1 MSGLHYDI
9 TASND
14 DLIAKLRQSREAIV
28 NGSKDAEGAGSA
40 MEGMFKKA
48 AVALGMVGTVDF
60 AKNIISQVVSITGE
74 FQQLEVAFSTMLG
87 SEEAANTLMQQ
98 LVKTAATTPFDLK
111 GVSQGAKQLIA
122 YGIEAKDV
130 NKTIVELGNIAAG
143 LSIPLNDLVY
153 LYGTTMVQGRM
164 FTMDLRQFQGRG
176 IPIADALAKQF
187 GVASDK
193 IGSLVTAGKVTS
205 KEFKA
210 AIESM
215 SADGGKFAN
224 LMDKQSQTIVGKISN
239 IGDAIDMAM
248 NKFGESNNG
257 IINGVLDGTSGI
269 VNNYQEIGTVLIELV
284 ATYGTYKAV
293 LIIATAMQ
301 KLYNL
306 VMTEA
311 AVQMQLAAASGITLS
326 EAESV
331 AAARSVLLSGAMKSV
346 TASMAVNPITAA
358 AVAISALALVIYKCA
373 TYEDEFGKA
382 NERLQDATDN
392 VSKEVEKEKFKLDA
406 LNDQLQASKK
416 GTNAWK
422 AAKDAVIKQYGQYD
436 NKLANEIN
444 RTGDLTLSY
453 DKLTI
458 AIRKSI
464 AARGLKKFYDTSSDA
479 AQGDI
484 QQQRDSIYNY
494 LIGKKGRAFANKSMN
509 VINSAMSS
517 GKGISAISD
526 SFLKSIGLSPIWNT
540 YKNKKYRTILPGKGN
555 GAGDDQEFIKSLNS
569 GALTSKAWS
578 QSLSDYSS
586 MNNLSKDDMN
596 EILYGIKPAAKAG
609 NNVNERKDKEY
620 YETLKKNLQG
630 DLDALPKIKANIG
643 KRNKLIKEINKVQAN
658 IDWYSPSKS
667 NQAAKNAKTEAAK
680 EETALEKRN
689 ESIAKQLDLSQ
700 KAKDSS
706 KKIKEDNIDST
717 FDIRQKT
724 IEAMPDSLNKQLHQI
739 QLGYDKLVEEN
750 KRRKISWIKEL
761 QDTAN
766 EEFEARNP
774 DWRKKNPHGRP
785 VVTEGNLSDE
795 QRMLLGQYDVAADV
809 YKNSE
814 TDKLYK
820 SLNDKYRN
828 FDVKRADVNK
838 QYEDDRSNLGKEYN
852 SGKSDMS
859 LDDYNS
865 RIEESKRLQAEAIKQ
880 IGDEEYNALQKD
892 GGAIAELFDDTS
904 NKSVK
909 EIQSIIDKIQVLL
922 QWIKGVKDSNGDST
936 ITHKDGSKSVVTAK
950 QLGDAGFT
958 PSQANV
964 IGQDP
969 TKLKNVSTQITKLKD
984 EVNKENPFKALS
996 SAIKDFSNNEDK
1008 AGSKGATF
1016 EGKMKKLGSAAADV
1030 ADMFSNLTGQ
1040 LSKMFSEAGNT
1051 QMADLTQG
1059 VGDVMSSVSNI
1070 GKGFA
1075 QGGLVGGIAS
1085 AAGEAISWAGK
1096 AFAAESR
1103 HKEALK
1109 KIQQDII
1116 SQQRAYNLELMKTNL
1131 EYKKGT
1137 TIFGT
1142 DNYSKAIN
1150 AVSVMKDAYSALN
1163 NELKNINDIE
1173 IITGHKK
1180 TGLFGWGQ
1188 GKDVY
1193 SDVLSVYPQLIKAN
1207 GEFDETLAKTILDTR
1222 RMSDEDKAALQTM
1235 INYAD
1240 EAEDAWSKVQDYFTD
1255 IFGELGTTLSSTLK
1269 NAFVNGQNY
1278 AYEFGDSVSD
1288 MLENLASQMVYSLYF
1303 GDIFKKANDELLKI
1317 TKDNSI
1323 GTQEQFQDYTK
1334 IMSSLMASVSA
1345 NVPAAETLMQQW
1357 KELAAKYGFDIFDNT
1372 KSSSKSS
1379 NTATAVTA
1387 TQDSVDVLNGRMSAM
1402 VLIEEQQR
1410 DYIQMVY
1417 NTLLLMNAANGN
1429 NLAKM
1434 EEIRGLVY
1442 LSTSYLEDIKKSAAY
1457 LPGISER
1464 LDQVI
1469 ENTNSLTS
1477 R

>member
-60 AKNIISQVVSITGE
+60 AKNIISQVVNITGE
-74 FQQLEVAFSTMLG
+74 FQQLEVAFTTMLG

-187 GVASDK
+187 GVAKEK
-193 IGSLVTAGKVTS
+193 IAGLVTAGKVTS

-224 LMDKQSQTIVGKISN
+224 LMDKQSQIIVGKISN

-248 NKFGESNNG
+248 NNFGESNNG
-257 IINGVLDGTSGI
+257 IINGALDGVSA
-269 VNNYQEIGTVLIELV
+269 VVSNYKEIGTVILELV

-293 LIIATAMQ
+293 LIIATALQ
-301 KLYNL
+301 KLNNL

-311 AVQMQLAAASGITLS
+311 AVQMNLAAMSGITLS

-331 AAARSVLLSGAMKSV
+331 AAARSVLLSGAMNSV
-346 TASMAVNPITAA
+346 TASMAVNPITAV
-358 AVAISALALVIYKCA
+358 AVAIAALGLVIYKCA
-373 TYEDEFGKA
+373 TYENEFDLA
-382 NERLQDATDN
+382 NKRVQEATDG
-392 VSKEVEKEKFKLDA
+392 VTKEVVKEQDKLNA
-406 LNDQLQASKK
+406 LNDQLQQNKK

-422 AAKDAVIKQYGQYD
+422 NAKDAVIKQYGQYD
-436 NKLANEIN
+436 NKLSQEIN

-453 DKLTI
+453 DKLTS

-464 AARGLKKFYDTSSDA
+464 SARRLKQFYDT
-479 AQGDI
+479 
-484 QQQRDSIYNY
+484 N
-494 LIGKKGRAFANKSMN
+494 
-509 VINSAMSS
+509 
-517 GKGISAISD
+517 SD
-526 SFLKSIGLSPIWNT
+526 STQDDIEKQQ
-540 YKNKKYRTILPGKGN
+540 KTIQK
-555 GAGDDQEFIKSLNS
+555 F
-569 GALTSKAWS
+569 LTSKFGRKYYNQHVKEINS
-578 QSLSDYSS
+578 YINGSGSLSKQLVSDIGYKDIFGSFFWRPLRNARNSKMAGDKALTDYES
-586 MNNLSKDDMN
+586 MSGISKSEAN
-596 EILYGIKPAAKAG
+596 EILYGIKPVGKNNQPAG
-609 NNVNERKDKEY
+609 NKDKEY

-630 DLDALPKIKANIG
+630 DLDSLANTKANIG
-643 KRNKLIKEINKVQAN
+643 KRNKLIKEINKAQAN

-667 NQAAKNAKTEAAK
+667 NQAAKNAKIEAAK

-700 KAKDSS
+700 KAKELSE
-706 KKIKEDNIDST
+706 KIKSENTDSR

-724 IEAMPDSLNKQLHQI
+724 IDSMPDSFNKQIHAI
-739 QLGYDKLVEEN
+739 QLGYDRLVDEN
-750 KRRKISWIKEL
+750 VKRKKSWIKEL

-785 VVTEGNLSDE
+785 VITEYNLSDE
-795 QRMLLGQYDVAADV
+795 QRMLLGQYDVAADI
-809 YKNSE
+809 YKNTE

-865 RIEESKRLQAEAIKQ
+865 RIEESKRLQSEALKQ

-892 GGAIAELFDDTS
+892 GGAIAELFEDTS

-909 EIQSIIDKIQVLL
+909 EIQSIIDKIHILL
-922 QWIKGVKDSNGDST
+922 QYIRGVKDANGDST
-936 ITHKDGSKSVVTAK
+936 ITNKNGSQTVVTAK

-958 PSQANV
+958 PSQASV

-969 TKLKNVSTQITKLKD
+969 TKLKNVSNQLTKLKSD
-984 EVNKENPFKALS
+984 VDKENPFKALS

-1008 AGSKGATF
+1008 AGTKSATF
-1016 EGKMKKLGSAAADV
+1016 EGKMKKLGSAVSDV
-1030 ADMFSNLTGQ
+1030 AEMFGTFTGE
-1040 LSKMFSEAGNT
+1040 LSKMFSEAGHT
-1051 QMADLTQG
+1051 EMADLTQG

-1109 KIQQDII
+1109 KIQQDIV

-1131 EYKKGT
+1131 EYKKAT

-1240 EAEDAWSKVQDYFTD
+1240 EAEEAWGKVQDYFTD

-1303 GDIFKKANDELLKI
+1303 GDIFKKANDELLKV

-1345 NVPAAETLMQQW
+1345 NVPMAETLMQQW
-1357 KELAAKYGFDIFDNT
+1357 KDLAAKYGFDIFDNT

-1387 TQDSVDVLNGRMSAM
+1387 SQDSVDVLNGRMSAILM
-1402 VLIEEQQR
+1402 VEEQQR

-1417 NTLLLMNAANGN
+1417 NTLLIMNVANGN

-1434 EEIRGLVY
+1434 EEIKGLVY

-1464 LDQVI
+1464 LDKVI

>member
-176 IPIADALAKQF
+176 VPIADALAKQF
-187 GVASDK
+187 GVAKEK
-193 IGSLVTAGKVTS
+193 IAGLVTAGKVTS

-248 NKFGESNNG
+248 NNFGESNSG
-257 IINGVLDGTSGI
+257 IINGALDGVSA
-269 VNNYQEIGTVLIELV
+269 VVSNYKEIGTVILELV

-293 LIIATAMQ
+293 LIIATALQ
-301 KLYNL
+301 KLNNL

-311 AVQMQLAAASGITLS
+311 AVQMNLAAMSGITLS

-331 AAARSVLLSGAMKSV
+331 AAARSVLLSGAMNSV
-346 TASMAVNPITAA
+346 TASMAVNPITAV
-358 AVAISALALVIYKCA
+358 AVAIAALGLVIYKCA
-373 TYEDEFGKA
+373 TYENEFDLA
-382 NERLQDATDN
+382 NKRVQEATDG
-392 VSKEVEKEKFKLDA
+392 VTKEVVKEQDKLNA
-406 LNDQLQASKK
+406 LNDQLQQNKK

-422 AAKDAVIKQYGQYD
+422 NAKDAVIKQYGQYD
-436 NKLANEIN
+436 NKLSQEIN

-453 DKLTI
+453 DKLTS

-464 AARGLKKFYDTSSDA
+464 SARRLKQFYD
-479 AQGDI
+479 
-484 QQQRDSIYNY
+484 N
-494 LIGKKGRAFANKSMN
+494 N
-509 VINSAMSS
+509 
-517 GKGISAISD
+517 SD
-526 SFLKSIGLSPIWNT
+526 STQDDIEKQQ
-540 YKNKKYRTILPGKGN
+540 KTIQK
-555 GAGDDQEFIKSLNS
+555 F
-569 GALTSKAWS
+569 LTSKFGRKYYNQHVKEINS
-578 QSLSDYSS
+578 YINGSGSLSKQLVSDIGYKDIFGSFFWRPLRNARNSKMAGDKALTDYES
-586 MNNLSKDDMN
+586 MSGISKSEAN
-596 EILYGIKPAAKAG
+596 EILYGIKPVGKNNQPAG
-609 NNVNERKDKEY
+609 NKDKEY

-630 DLDALPKIKANIG
+630 DLDALAKTKANIG
-643 KRNKLIKEINKVQAN
+643 KRNKLIKEINQAQAN

-667 NQAAKNAKTEAAK
+667 NQAAKNAKTEAVK

-689 ESIAKQLDLSQ
+689 EFIAKQLDLSQ
-700 KAKDSS
+700 KAKDSL
-706 KKIKEDNIDST
+706 KKINEENTDST

-724 IEAMPDSLNKQLHQI
+724 IESMPDSLNKQLHQI

-750 KRRKISWIKEL
+750 NRRKSSWIKEL

-766 EEFEARNP
+766 DEFEARNP

-785 VVTEGNLSDE
+785 VVTEDNLSDE
-795 QRMLLGQYDVAADV
+795 QRMLLGQYDVAADI
-809 YKNSE
+809 YKKSE

-865 RIEESKRLQAEAIKQ
+865 RIEESKRLQSEALKQ

-892 GGAIAELFDDTS
+892 GGAIAELFEDTS

-909 EIQSIIDKIQVLL
+909 EIQSIIDKIHILL
-922 QWIKGVKDSNGDST
+922 QYIRGVKDANGDST
-936 ITHKDGSKSVVTAK
+936 ITHKDGSKTVVTAK

-958 PSQANV
+958 PSQASV

-969 TKLKNVSTQITKLKD
+969 TKLKNVSTQLIKLKSD
-984 EVNKENPFKALS
+984 VDKENPFKALS

-1016 EGKMKKLGSAAADV
+1016 EGKMKKLGSAASDV

-1051 QMADLTQG
+1051 EMADLTQG

-1109 KIQQDII
+1109 KIQQDIV

-1131 EYKKGT
+1131 EYKKAT
-1137 TIFGT
+1137 TIFGS

-1163 NELKNINDIE
+1163 KELKHINDIE

-1180 TGLFGWGQ
+1180 TGLFGWGH

-1193 SDVLSVYPQLIKAN
+1193 SDVLSVYPQLIKSS

-1240 EAEDAWSKVQDYFTD
+1240 EAEEAWSKVQDYFTD

-1303 GDIFKKANDELLKI
+1303 GDIFKKANDDLLKV
-1317 TKDNSI
+1317 TKDNRI

-1345 NVPAAETLMQQW
+1345 NVPMAETLMQQW
-1357 KELAAKYGFDIFDNT
+1357 KELAKKYGFDIFDNT

-1387 TQDSVDVLNGRMSAM
+1387 SQDSVDVLNGRMSAILM
-1402 VLIEEQQR
+1402 VEEQQR

-1417 NTLLLMNAANGN
+1417 NTLLIMNVANGN

-1434 EEIRGLVY
+1434 EEIKGLVY

-1464 LDQVI
+1464 LDKVI
-1469 ENTNSLTS
+1469 DNTNSLTS

>member
-60 AKNIISQVVSITGE
+60 AKNIISQVVNITGE
-74 FQQLEVAFSTMLG
+74 FQQLEVAFTTMLG

-187 GVASDK
+187 GVAKEK
-193 IGSLVTAGKVTS
+193 IAGLVTAGKVTS

-248 NKFGESNNG
+248 NNFGESNSG
-257 IINGVLDGTSGI
+257 IINGALDGVSA
-269 VNNYQEIGTVLIELV
+269 VVSNYKEIGTVILELV

-293 LIIATAMQ
+293 LIIATALQ
-301 KLYNL
+301 KLNNL

-311 AVQMQLAAASGITLS
+311 AVQMNLAAMSGITLS

-331 AAARSVLLSGAMKSV
+331 AAARSVLLSGAMNSV
-346 TASMAVNPITAA
+346 TASMAVNPITAV
-358 AVAISALALVIYKCA
+358 AVAIAALGLVIYKCA
-373 TYEDEFGKA
+373 TYENEFDLA
-382 NERLQDATDN
+382 NKRVQEATDG
-392 VSKEVEKEKFKLDA
+392 VTKEVVKEQDKLNA
-406 LNDQLQASKK
+406 LNDQLQQNKK

-422 AAKDAVIKQYGQYD
+422 NAKDAVIKQYGQYD
-436 NKLANEIN
+436 NKLSQEIN

-453 DKLTI
+453 DKLTS

-464 AARGLKKFYDTSSDA
+464 SARRLKQFYDT
-479 AQGDI
+479 
-484 QQQRDSIYNY
+484 N
-494 LIGKKGRAFANKSMN
+494 
-509 VINSAMSS
+509 
-517 GKGISAISD
+517 SD
-526 SFLKSIGLSPIWNT
+526 STQDDIEKQQ
-540 YKNKKYRTILPGKGN
+540 KTIQK
-555 GAGDDQEFIKSLNS
+555 F
-569 GALTSKAWS
+569 LTSKFGRKYYNQHVKEINS
-578 QSLSDYSS
+578 YINGSGSLSKQLVSDIGYKDIFGSFFWRPLRNARNSKMAGDKALTDYES
-586 MNNLSKDDMN
+586 MSGISKSEAN
-596 EILYGIKPAAKAG
+596 EILYGIKPVGKNNQPAG
-609 NNVNERKDKEY
+609 NKDKEY

-630 DLDALPKIKANIG
+630 DLDALAKTKANIG
-643 KRNKLIKEINKVQAN
+643 KRNKLIKEINQAQAN

-667 NQAAKNAKTEAAK
+667 NQAAKNAKIEAAK

-700 KAKDSS
+700 KAKELSE
-706 KKIKEDNIDST
+706 KIKSENTDSR

-724 IEAMPDSLNKQLHQI
+724 IDSMPDSFNKQIHAI
-739 QLGYDKLVEEN
+739 QLGYDRLVDEN
-750 KRRKISWIKEL
+750 VKRKKSWIKEL

-785 VVTEGNLSDE
+785 VITEYNLSDE
-795 QRMLLGQYDVAADV
+795 QRMLLGQYDVAADI
-809 YKNSE
+809 YKNTE

-865 RIEESKRLQAEAIKQ
+865 RIEESKRLQSEALKQ

-892 GGAIAELFDDTS
+892 GGAIAELFEDTS

-909 EIQSIIDKIQVLL
+909 EIQSIIDKIHILL
-922 QWIKGVKDSNGDST
+922 QYIRGVKDANGDST
-936 ITHKDGSKSVVTAK
+936 ITNKNGSQTVVTAK

-958 PSQANV
+958 PSQASV

-969 TKLKNVSTQITKLKD
+969 TKLKNVSNQLTKLKSD
-984 EVNKENPFKALS
+984 VDKENPFKALS

-1008 AGSKGATF
+1008 AGTKSATF
-1016 EGKMKKLGSAAADV
+1016 EGKMKKLGSAVSDV
-1030 ADMFSNLTGQ
+1030 AEMFGTFTGE
-1040 LSKMFSEAGNT
+1040 LSKMFSEAGHT
-1051 QMADLTQG
+1051 EMADLTQG

-1109 KIQQDII
+1109 KIQQDIV

-1131 EYKKGT
+1131 EYKKAT

-1240 EAEDAWSKVQDYFTD
+1240 EAEEAWSKVQDYFTD

-1303 GDIFKKANDELLKI
+1303 GDIFKKANDELLKV

-1345 NVPAAETLMQQW
+1345 NVPMAETLMQQW
-1357 KELAAKYGFDIFDNT
+1357 KDLAAKYGFDIFDNT

-1387 TQDSVDVLNGRMSAM
+1387 SQDSVDVLNGRMSAILM
-1402 VLIEEQQR
+1402 VEEQQR

-1417 NTLLLMNAANGN
+1417 NTLLIMNVANGN

-1434 EEIRGLVY
+1434 EEIKGLVY

-1464 LDQVI
+1464 LDKVI

>member
-87 SEEAANTLMQQ
+87 SEQAANTLMQQ

-248 NKFGESNNG
+248 NKFGESNND

-301 KLYNL
+301 KLHNL

-311 AVQMQLAAASGITLS
+311 AVQMNLAAMSGITLS

-331 AAARSVLLSGAMKSV
+331 AAARSVLLSGAMNSV
-346 TASMAVNPITAA
+346 TASMAVNPITAV
-358 AVAISALALVIYKCA
+358 AVAIAALGLIIYKCA
-373 TYEDEFGKA
+373 TYENEFDLA
-382 NERLQDATDN
+382 NKRVQEATDG
-392 VSKEVEKEKFKLDA
+392 VTKEVVKEQDKLNA
-406 LNDQLQASKK
+406 LNDQLQQNKK

-436 NKLANEIN
+436 NKLSQEIN

-453 DKLTI
+453 DKLTS

-464 AARGLKKFYDTSSDA
+464 SARRLKQFYDTNSDST
-479 AQGDI
+479 QDDI
-484 QQQRDSIYNY
+484 EKQQKTIQNFITGKFGRKYYNQHV
-494 LIGKKGRAFANKSMN
+494 KE
-509 VINSAMSS
+509 INSYIYGSGSLSKQLVSDIGYKDIFGSFFWRPLRNARNSKMAGDKALTDYESMS
-517 GKGISAISD
+517 GIS
-526 SFLKSIGLSPIWNT
+526 KSE
-540 YKNKKYRTILPGKGN
+540 
-555 GAGDDQEFIKSLNS
+555 A
-569 GALTSKAWS
+569 
-578 QSLSDYSS
+578 
-586 MNNLSKDDMN
+586 N
-596 EILYGIKPAAKAG
+596 EILYGIKPVGKNNHPVG
-609 NNVNERKDKEY
+609 NKDKEY

-643 KRNKLIKEINKVQAN
+643 KRNKLIKEINQAQAN

-724 IEAMPDSLNKQLHQI
+724 IESMPDSLNKQLHQI

-766 EEFEARNP
+766 KEFEARNP

-785 VVTEGNLSDE
+785 VITENNLSDE

-809 YKNSE
+809 YKKSE

-909 EIQSIIDKIQVLL
+909 EIQSIIDKIHVLL
-922 QWIKGVKDSNGDST
+922 QYIKGIKDSNGDST

-1008 AGSKGATF
+1008 AGSNCATF

-1051 QMADLTQG
+1051 EMADLTQG

-1103 HKEALK
+1103 HKEAIK

-1142 DNYSKAIN
+1142 DNYYKAIN
-1150 AVSVMKDAYSALN
+1150 AVSVMKDSYSALN

-1180 TGLFGWGQ
+1180 TGLFGLGN

-1269 NAFVNGQNY
+1269 DAFVNGQNY

-1303 GDIFKKANDELLKI
+1303 GDIFKKANDELLNV

-1379 NTATAVTA
+1379 NTANAVTA
-1387 TQDSVDVLNGRMSAM
+1387 TQDSVDVLNGRMSAILM
-1402 VLIEEQQR
+1402 VEEQQR
-1410 DYIQMVY
+1410 DYILNVY
-1417 NTLLLMNAANGN
+1417 NTLLVMNAANGDN
-1429 NLAKM
+1429 FAKM

>member
-60 AKNIISQVVSITGE
+60 AKNIISQVVNITGE
-74 FQQLEVAFSTMLG
+74 FQQLEVAFTTMLG
-87 SEEAANTLMQQ
+87 SEETANTLMQQ

-176 IPIADALAKQF
+176 VPIADALAKQF
-187 GVASDK
+187 GVAKEK
-193 IGSLVTAGKVTS
+193 IAGLVTAGKVTS

-248 NKFGESNNG
+248 NNFGESNSG
-257 IINGVLDGTSGI
+257 IINGALDGVSA
-269 VNNYQEIGTVLIELV
+269 VVSNYKEIGTVILELV

-293 LIIATAMQ
+293 LIIATALQ
-301 KLYNL
+301 KLNNL

-311 AVQMQLAAASGITLS
+311 AVQMNLAAMSGITLS

-331 AAARSVLLSGAMKSV
+331 AAARSVLLSGAMNSV

-358 AVAISALALVIYKCA
+358 AVAIAALGLVIYKCA
-373 TYEDEFGKA
+373 TYENEFDLA
-382 NERLQDATDN
+382 NKRVQEATDG
-392 VSKEVEKEKFKLDA
+392 VTKEVVKEQDKLNA
-406 LNDQLQASKK
+406 LNDQLQQNKK

-422 AAKDAVIKQYGQYD
+422 NAKDAVIKQYGQYD
-436 NKLANEIN
+436 NKLSQEIN

-453 DKLTI
+453 DKLTS

-464 AARGLKKFYDTSSDA
+464 SARRLKQFYD
-479 AQGDI
+479 
-484 QQQRDSIYNY
+484 N
-494 LIGKKGRAFANKSMN
+494 N
-509 VINSAMSS
+509 
-517 GKGISAISD
+517 SD
-526 SFLKSIGLSPIWNT
+526 STQDDIEKQQ
-540 YKNKKYRTILPGKGN
+540 KTIQK
-555 GAGDDQEFIKSLNS
+555 F
-569 GALTSKAWS
+569 LTSKFGRKYYNQHVKEINS
-578 QSLSDYSS
+578 YINGSGSLSKQLVSDIGYKDIFGSFFWRPLRNARNSKMAGDKALTDYES
-586 MNNLSKDDMN
+586 MSGISKSEAN
-596 EILYGIKPAAKAG
+596 EILYGIKPVGKNNQPAG
-609 NNVNERKDKEY
+609 NKDKEY

-630 DLDALPKIKANIG
+630 DLDALAKTKANIG
-643 KRNKLIKEINKVQAN
+643 KRNKLIKEINQAQAN

-667 NQAAKNAKTEAAK
+667 NQAAKNAKTEAVK

-700 KAKDSS
+700 KAKDSL
-706 KKIKEDNIDST
+706 KKINEENTDST

-724 IEAMPDSLNKQLHQI
+724 IESMPDSLNKQLHQI

-750 KRRKISWIKEL
+750 KRRKSSWIKEL

-785 VVTEGNLSDE
+785 VITEYNLSDE
-795 QRMLLGQYDVAADV
+795 QRMLLGQYYVAADI
-809 YKNSE
+809 YKKSE

-859 LDDYNS
+859 LDDYSS
-865 RIEESKRLQAEAIKQ
+865 RVEESKRLQAEAIKQ

-892 GGAIAELFDDTS
+892 GGAIAELFEDTS

-909 EIQSIIDKIQVLL
+909 EIQSIIDKIHILL
-922 QWIKGVKDSNGDST
+922 QYIKGVKDSNGDST
-936 ITHKDGSKSVVTAK
+936 ITHKDGSKTVVTAK

-958 PSQANV
+958 PSQASV

-969 TKLKNVSTQITKLKD
+969 TKLKNVSTQLIKLKSD
-984 EVNKENPFKALS
+984 VDKENPFKALS

-1051 QMADLTQG
+1051 EMADLTQG
-1059 VGDVMSSVSNI
+1059 VSDVMSSVSNI

-1109 KIQQDII
+1109 KIQQDIV

-1131 EYKKGT
+1131 EYKKAT

-1180 TGLFGWGQ
+1180 TGLFGWGH

-1193 SDVLSVYPQLIKAN
+1193 SDVLSVYPQLIKSS

-1222 RMSDEDKAALQTM
+1222 RMSDEDKVALQTM

-1240 EAEDAWSKVQDYFTD
+1240 EAEEAWSKVQDYFTD

-1269 NAFVNGQNY
+1269 NAFINGQNY

-1303 GDIFKKANDELLKI
+1303 GDIFKKSNDDLLKV

-1345 NVPAAETLMQQW
+1345 NVPMAETLMQQW
-1357 KELAAKYGFDIFDNT
+1357 KELAKKYGFDIFDNT

-1387 TQDSVDVLNGRMSAM
+1387 SQDSVDVLNGRMSAILM
-1402 VLIEEQQR
+1402 VEEQQR

-1417 NTLLLMNAANGN
+1417 NTLLIMNVANGN

-1457 LPGISER
+1457 LPGISEK
-1464 LDQVI
+1464 LDKVI
-1469 ENTNSLTS
+1469 DNTDALTS

>member
-60 AKNIISQVVSITGE
+60 AKNIISQVVNITGE
-74 FQQLEVAFSTMLG
+74 FQQLEVAFTTMLG

-176 IPIADALAKQF
+176 VPIADALAKQF
-187 GVASDK
+187 GVAKEK
-193 IGSLVTAGKVTS
+193 IAGLVTAGKVTS

-248 NKFGESNNG
+248 NNFGESNSG
-257 IINGVLDGTSGI
+257 IINGALDGVSA
-269 VNNYQEIGTVLIELV
+269 VVSNYKEIGTVILELV

-301 KLYNL
+301 KLNNL

-311 AVQMQLAAASGITLS
+311 AVQMNLAAMSGITLS

-331 AAARSVLLSGAMKSV
+331 AAARSVLLSGAMNSV
-346 TASMAVNPITAA
+346 TASMAVNPITAV
-358 AVAISALALVIYKCA
+358 AVAIAALGLVIYKCA
-373 TYEDEFGKA
+373 TYENEFDLA
-382 NERLQDATDN
+382 NKRVQEATDG
-392 VSKEVEKEKFKLDA
+392 VTKEVVKEQDKLNA
-406 LNDQLQASKK
+406 LNDQLQQNKK

-422 AAKDAVIKQYGQYD
+422 NAKDAVIKQYGQYD
-436 NKLANEIN
+436 NKLSQEIN

-453 DKLTI
+453 DKLTS

-464 AARGLKKFYDTSSDA
+464 SARRLKQFYDT
-479 AQGDI
+479 
-484 QQQRDSIYNY
+484 N
-494 LIGKKGRAFANKSMN
+494 
-509 VINSAMSS
+509 
-517 GKGISAISD
+517 SD
-526 SFLKSIGLSPIWNT
+526 STQDDIEKQQ
-540 YKNKKYRTILPGKGN
+540 KTIQK
-555 GAGDDQEFIKSLNS
+555 F
-569 GALTSKAWS
+569 LTSKFGRKYYNQHVKEINS
-578 QSLSDYSS
+578 YINGSGSLSKQLVSDIGYKDIFGSFFWRPLRNARNSKMAGDKALTDYES
-586 MNNLSKDDMN
+586 MSGISKSEAN
-596 EILYGIKPAAKAG
+596 EILYGIKPVGKNNQPAG
-609 NNVNERKDKEY
+609 NKDKEY

-630 DLDALPKIKANIG
+630 DLDSLANTKANIG
-643 KRNKLIKEINKVQAN
+643 KRNKLIKEINKAQAN

-667 NQAAKNAKTEAAK
+667 NQAAKNAKIEAAK

-700 KAKDSS
+700 KAKDSL
-706 KKIKEDNIDST
+706 KKINEDNTDST

-724 IEAMPDSLNKQLHQI
+724 IESMPDSLNKQLHQI

-750 KRRKISWIKEL
+750 KRRKSSWIKEL

-785 VVTEGNLSDE
+785 VITEYNLSDE
-795 QRMLLGQYDVAADV
+795 QRMLLGQYDVAADI
-809 YKNSE
+809 YKNTE

-838 QYEDDRSNLGKEYN
+838 QYEDDRSNLDKEYN

-865 RIEESKRLQAEAIKQ
+865 RIEESKRLQSEALKQ

-892 GGAIAELFDDTS
+892 GGAIAELFEDTS

-909 EIQSIIDKIQVLL
+909 EIQSIIDKIHILL
-922 QWIKGVKDSNGDST
+922 QYIRGVKDANGDST
-936 ITHKDGSKSVVTAK
+936 ITNKNGSQTVVTAK

-958 PSQANV
+958 PSQASV

-969 TKLKNVSTQITKLKD
+969 TKLKNVSNQLTKLKSD
-984 EVNKENPFKALS
+984 VDKENPFKALS

-1008 AGSKGATF
+1008 AGTKSATF
-1016 EGKMKKLGSAAADV
+1016 EGKMKKLGSAVSDV
-1030 ADMFSNLTGQ
+1030 AEMFGTFTGE

-1051 QMADLTQG
+1051 EMADLTQG

-1109 KIQQDII
+1109 KIQQDIV

-1131 EYKKGT
+1131 EYKKAT

-1240 EAEDAWSKVQDYFTD
+1240 EAEEAWSKVQDYFTD

-1303 GDIFKKANDELLKI
+1303 GDIFKKANDELLKV

-1345 NVPAAETLMQQW
+1345 NVPMAETLMQQW
-1357 KELAAKYGFDIFDNT
+1357 KELAKKYGFDIFDNT

-1387 TQDSVDVLNGRMSAM
+1387 SQDSVDVLNGRMSAILM
-1402 VLIEEQQR
+1402 VEEQQR

-1417 NTLLLMNAANGN
+1417 NTLLIMNVANGN

-1434 EEIRGLVY
+1434 EEIKGLVY

-1464 LDQVI
+1464 LDKVI

>member
-60 AKNIISQVVSITGE
+60 AKNIISQVVNITGE
-74 FQQLEVAFSTMLG
+74 FQQLEVAFTTMLG

-176 IPIADALAKQF
+176 VPIADALAKQF
-187 GVASDK
+187 GVAKEK
-193 IGSLVTAGKVTS
+193 IAGLVTAGKVTS

-248 NKFGESNNG
+248 NNFGESNSG
-257 IINGVLDGTSGI
+257 IINGALDGVSA
-269 VNNYQEIGTVLIELV
+269 VVSNYKEIGTVILELV

-293 LIIATAMQ
+293 LIIATALQ
-301 KLYNL
+301 KLNNL

-311 AVQMQLAAASGITLS
+311 AVQMNLAAASGITLS

-331 AAARSVLLSGAMKSV
+331 AAARSVLLSGAMNSV
-346 TASMAVNPITAA
+346 SASMAVNPITA
-358 AVAISALALVIYKCA
+358 VAIAIAALGLVIYKCA
-373 TYEDEFGKA
+373 TYENEFDLA
-382 NERLQDATDN
+382 NKRVQEATDG
-392 VSKEVEKEKFKLDA
+392 VTKEVVKEQDKLNA
-406 LNDQLQASKK
+406 LNDQLQQNKK

-422 AAKDAVIKQYGQYD
+422 NAKDAVIKQYGQYD
-436 NKLANEIN
+436 NKLSQEIN

-453 DKLTI
+453 DKLTS

-464 AARGLKKFYDTSSDA
+464 SARRLKQFYDTNSDS
-479 AQGDI
+479 AQDDI
-484 QQQRDSIYNY
+484 EKQQKTIQKFLTGKFGRKYYNQHV
-494 LIGKKGRAFANKSMN
+494 KE
-509 VINSAMSS
+509 INSYINGSGSLSKQLVSDIGYKDIFGSFFWRPLKNARNSKMAGDKALTDYESMS
-517 GKGISAISD
+517 GIS
-526 SFLKSIGLSPIWNT
+526 KSE
-540 YKNKKYRTILPGKGN
+540 
-555 GAGDDQEFIKSLNS
+555 A
-569 GALTSKAWS
+569 
-578 QSLSDYSS
+578 
-586 MNNLSKDDMN
+586 N
-596 EILYGIKPAAKAG
+596 EILYGIKPVGKNNQPAG
-609 NNVNERKDKEY
+609 NKDKEY

-630 DLDALPKIKANIG
+630 DLDALAKTKANIG
-643 KRNKLIKEINKVQAN
+643 KRNKLIKEINQAQAN

-700 KAKDSS
+700 KAKDSL
-706 KKIKEDNIDST
+706 KKINEDNTDST

-724 IEAMPDSLNKQLHQI
+724 IESMPDSLNKQLHQI

-750 KRRKISWIKEL
+750 KRRKSSWIKEL

-785 VVTEGNLSDE
+785 VVTEDNLSDE
-795 QRMLLGQYDVAADV
+795 QRMLLGQYEVASDV
-809 YKNSE
+809 YKKSE

-828 FDVKRADVNK
+828 FDIKRADVNK

-865 RIEESKRLQAEAIKQ
+865 RVEESKRLQAEAIKQ

-892 GGAIAELFDDTS
+892 GGAIAELFEDTS

-909 EIQSIIDKIQVLL
+909 EIQSIIDKIHILL
-922 QWIKGVKDSNGDST
+922 QYIKGIKDSKGDST

-958 PSQANV
+958 PSQASV

-1109 KIQQDII
+1109 KIQQDIV

-1131 EYKKGT
+1131 EYKKAT

-1240 EAEDAWSKVQDYFTD
+1240 EAEEAWSKVQDYFTD

-1303 GDIFKKANDELLKI
+1303 GDIFKKANDELLKV

-1357 KELAAKYGFDIFDNT
+1357 KDLAAKYGFDIFDNT

-1387 TQDSVDVLNGRMSAM
+1387 SQDSVDVLNGRMSAILM
-1402 VLIEEQQR
+1402 VEEQQR

-1417 NTLLLMNAANGN
+1417 NTLLIMNVANGN

-1434 EEIRGLVY
+1434 EEIKGLVY

-1464 LDQVI
+1464 LDKVI

>member
-60 AKNIISQVVSITGE
+60 AKNIISQVVNITGE
-74 FQQLEVAFSTMLG
+74 FQQLEVAFTTMLG

-176 IPIADALAKQF
+176 VPIADALAKQF
-187 GVASDK
+187 GVAKEK
-193 IGSLVTAGKVTS
+193 IAGLVTAGKVTS

-248 NKFGESNNG
+248 NNFGESNSG
-257 IINGVLDGTSGI
+257 IINGALDGVSA
-269 VNNYQEIGTVLIELV
+269 VVSNYKEIGTVILELV

-301 KLYNL
+301 KLNNL

-311 AVQMQLAAASGITLS
+311 AVQMNLAAMSGITLS

-331 AAARSVLLSGAMKSV
+331 AAARSVLLSGAMNSV
-346 TASMAVNPITAA
+346 TASMAVNPITAV
-358 AVAISALALVIYKCA
+358 AVAIAALGLVIYKCA
-373 TYEDEFGKA
+373 TYENEFDLA
-382 NERLQDATDN
+382 NKRVQEATDG
-392 VSKEVEKEKFKLDA
+392 VTKEVVKEQDKLNA
-406 LNDQLQASKK
+406 LNDQLQQNKK

-422 AAKDAVIKQYGQYD
+422 NAKDAVIKQYGQYD
-436 NKLANEIN
+436 NKLSQEIN

-453 DKLTI
+453 DKLTS

-464 AARGLKKFYDTSSDA
+464 SARRLKQFYDT
-479 AQGDI
+479 
-484 QQQRDSIYNY
+484 N
-494 LIGKKGRAFANKSMN
+494 
-509 VINSAMSS
+509 
-517 GKGISAISD
+517 SD
-526 SFLKSIGLSPIWNT
+526 STQDDIEKQQ
-540 YKNKKYRTILPGKGN
+540 KTIQK
-555 GAGDDQEFIKSLNS
+555 F
-569 GALTSKAWS
+569 LTSKFGRKYYNQHVKEINS
-578 QSLSDYSS
+578 YINGSGSLSKQLVSDIGYKDIFGSFFWRPLRNARNSKMAGDKALTDYES
-586 MNNLSKDDMN
+586 MSGISKSEAN
-596 EILYGIKPAAKAG
+596 EILYGIKPVGKNNQPAG
-609 NNVNERKDKEY
+609 NKDKEY

-630 DLDALPKIKANIG
+630 DLDSLANTKANIG
-643 KRNKLIKEINKVQAN
+643 KRNKLIKEINKAQAN

-700 KAKDSS
+700 KAKDSL
-706 KKIKEDNIDST
+706 KKINEDNTDST

-724 IEAMPDSLNKQLHQI
+724 IESMPDSLNKQLHQI

-750 KRRKISWIKEL
+750 KRRKSSWIKEL

-785 VVTEGNLSDE
+785 VITEYNLSDE
-795 QRMLLGQYDVAADV
+795 QRMLLGQYDVAADI
-809 YKNSE
+809 YKNTE

-838 QYEDDRSNLGKEYN
+838 QYEDDRSNLDKEYN

-865 RIEESKRLQAEAIKQ
+865 RVEESKRLQSEALKQ

-892 GGAIAELFDDTS
+892 GGAIAELFEDTS

-909 EIQSIIDKIQVLL
+909 EIQSIIDKIHILL
-922 QWIKGVKDSNGDST
+922 QYIRGVKDANGDST
-936 ITHKDGSKSVVTAK
+936 ITNKNGSQTVVTAK

-958 PSQANV
+958 PSQASV

-969 TKLKNVSTQITKLKD
+969 TKLKNVSNQLTKLKSD
-984 EVNKENPFKALS
+984 VDKENPFKALS

-1008 AGSKGATF
+1008 AGTKSATF
-1016 EGKMKKLGSAAADV
+1016 EGKMKKLGSAVSDV
-1030 ADMFSNLTGQ
+1030 AEMFGTFTGE

-1051 QMADLTQG
+1051 EMADLTQG

-1109 KIQQDII
+1109 KIQQDIV

-1131 EYKKGT
+1131 EYKKAT

-1240 EAEDAWSKVQDYFTD
+1240 EAEEAWSKVQDYFTD

-1303 GDIFKKANDELLKI
+1303 GDIFKKANDELLKV

-1345 NVPAAETLMQQW
+1345 NVPMAETLMQQW
-1357 KELAAKYGFDIFDNT
+1357 KELAKKYGFDIFDNT

-1387 TQDSVDVLNGRMSAM
+1387 SQDSVDVLNGRMSAILM
-1402 VLIEEQQR
+1402 VEEQQR

-1417 NTLLLMNAANGN
+1417 NTLLIMNVANGN

-1434 EEIRGLVY
+1434 EEIKGLVY

-1464 LDQVI
+1464 LDKVI

>member
-48 AVALGMVGTVDF
+48 ALALGAVGTIDF
-60 AKNIISQVVSITGE
+60 AKNVVSQVVQITGQ
-74 FQQLEVAFSTMLG
+74 FQQLEVAFTTMLGG
-87 SEEAANTLMQQ
+87 SEEAANSLMQQ
-98 LVKTAATTPFDLK
+98 LVKTAAVTPFNLTD
-111 GVSQGAKQLIA
+111 VAQGAKQLLA

-130 NKTIVELGNIAAG
+130 NKTLVDLGNIASG

-164 FTMDLRQFQGRG
+164 FTMDLRQFQSRG
-176 IPIADALAKQF
+176 VNLPEELAKQF
-187 GVASDK
+187 GVAK
-193 IGSLVTAGKVTS
+193 EKVAGLVTAGKVTS
-205 KEFKA
+205 KEFSKA
-210 AIESM
+210 IASM
-215 SADGGKFAN
+215 SEDGGKFAG
-224 LMDKQSQTIVGKISN
+224 LMEKQSDTITGQISDIEDKIDKAM
-239 IGDAIDMAM
+239 GD
-248 NKFGESNNG
+248 FGSSNNG

-301 KLYNL
+301 KLHNL

-311 AVQMQLAAASGITLS
+311 AVQMNLAAASGITLS

-331 AAARSVLLSGAMKSV
+331 AAARSVLLSGAMNSV
-346 TASMAVNPITAA
+346 TASMTVNPITAA
-358 AVAISALALVIYKCA
+358 AIAIAALGLIIYKCA
-373 TYEDEFGKA
+373 TYENEFDLA
-382 NERLQDATDN
+382 NKRVQEATDG
-392 VSKEVEKEKFKLDA
+392 VTKEVVKEQDKLNA
-406 LNDQLQASKK
+406 LNDQLQQNKK

-436 NKLANEIN
+436 NKLSQEIN

-453 DKLTI
+453 DKLTS

-464 AARGLKKFYDTSSDA
+464 SARRLKQFYDTNSDST
-479 AQGDI
+479 QDDI
-484 QQQRDSIYNY
+484 EKQQKTIQKFITGKFGSKYYNQHV
-494 LIGKKGRAFANKSMN
+494 KE
-509 VINSAMSS
+509 INSYINGNGSLSKQLVSDIGYKDVFGSFFWRPLQNARNSKMAGDKALTDYESMS
-517 GKGISAISD
+517 GIS
-526 SFLKSIGLSPIWNT
+526 
-540 YKNKKYRTILPGKGN
+540 KGE
-555 GAGDDQEFIKSLNS
+555 A
-569 GALTSKAWS
+569 
-578 QSLSDYSS
+578 
-586 MNNLSKDDMN
+586 N
-596 EILYGIKPAAKAG
+596 EILYGIKPVGKNNQPVG
-609 NNVNERKDKEY
+609 NKDKEY

-643 KRNKLIKEINKVQAN
+643 MRNKLIKEINKAQAN

-689 ESIAKQLDLSQ
+689 ESIAKQLDLAR
-700 KAKDSS
+700 KAKDLQN
-706 KKIKEDNIDST
+706 EIDET
-717 FDIRQKT
+717 NTDKRFDIRQQT
-724 IEAMPDSLNKQLHQI
+724 IDINPNEFDKELHQI
-739 QLGYDKLVEEN
+739 NLDYDKRIEAN
-750 KRRKISWIKEL
+750 RRAKEAAVKKL
-761 QDTAN
+761 QDYSDQSF
-766 EEFEARNP
+766 EERYP

-785 VVTEGNLSDE
+785 VVTEDNLSDE
-795 QRMLLGQYDVAADV
+795 QKMLLGDDLVSIEN
-809 YKNSE
+809 KRNSE

-852 SGKSDMS
+852 SGKSGMS

-892 GGAIAELFDDTS
+892 GGAIAELFEDTS

-969 TKLKNVSTQITKLKD
+969 TKLKNVSTQITKIKD

-1030 ADMFSNLTGQ
+1030 ADMFGTFTGE
-1040 LSKMFSEAGNT
+1040 LSKMFTEAGNT
-1051 QMADLTQG
+1051 EMADLTQG

-1193 SDVLSVYPQLIKAN
+1193 SDVLSVYPQLIKSN

-1269 NAFVNGQNY
+1269 DAFVNGQNY
-1278 AYEFGDSVSD
+1278 AYEFGDSVST
-1288 MLENLASQMVYSLYF
+1288 MLENLASQMVYSLEF
-1303 GDIFKKANDELLKI
+1303 GKIFEDANKAFLNVSKDSSI
-1317 TKDNSI
+1317 TQ
-1323 GTQEQFQDYTK
+1323 QEQFQDYTK

-1379 NTATAVTA
+1379 NTANAVTA
-1387 TQDSVDVLNGRMSAM
+1387 TQDSVDVLNGRMSAILM
-1402 VLIEEQQR
+1402 VEEQQR
-1410 DYIQMVY
+1410 DYILNVY
-1417 NTLLLMNAANGN
+1417 NTLLVMNAANGDN
-1429 NLAKM
+1429 FAKM

>member
-176 IPIADALAKQF
+176 VPIADALAKQF
-187 GVASDK
+187 GVAKDK
-193 IGSLVTAGKVTS
+193 ISSLVTAGKVTS
-205 KEFKA
+205 KEFNA

-224 LMDKQSQTIVGKISN
+224 LMDKQSRTIVGKISN

-248 NKFGESNNG
+248 NNFGESNSG
-257 IINGVLDGTSGI
+257 IINGALDGVSA
-269 VNNYQEIGTVLIELV
+269 VVSNYKEIGTVILELV

-301 KLYNL
+301 KLNNM

-311 AVQMQLAAASGITLS
+311 AVQMNLAAASGITLS

-346 TASMAVNPITAA
+346 TTSMAVNPITAA
-358 AVAISALALVIYKCA
+358 AIAITALALVIYKCA
-373 TYEDEFGKA
+373 TYENEFDKA
-382 NERLQDATDN
+382 NKRVQEATDG
-392 VSKEVEKEKFKLDA
+392 VTKEVVKEQDKLNA
-406 LNDQLQASKK
+406 LNDQLQSNKK
-416 GTNAWK
+416 GTEAWK
-422 AAKDAVIKQYGQYD
+422 NAKDAVIKQYGQYD
-436 NKLANEIN
+436 NKLSQEIN

-453 DKLTI
+453 DKLTS

-464 AARGLKKFYDTSSDA
+464 SARRLKQFYDTNSDA
-479 AQGDI
+479 TQDGIEKDQKTI
-484 QQQRDSIYNY
+484 QNFITGKFGRKYYNQHV
-494 LIGKKGRAFANKSMN
+494 KE
-509 VINSAMSS
+509 INSYINGNGSLSKQLVSDIGYKDVFGSFFWRPLQNARNSKMAGDKALTDYESMS
-517 GKGISAISD
+517 GIS
-526 SFLKSIGLSPIWNT
+526 
-540 YKNKKYRTILPGKGN
+540 KGE
-555 GAGDDQEFIKSLNS
+555 A
-569 GALTSKAWS
+569 
-578 QSLSDYSS
+578 
-586 MNNLSKDDMN
+586 N
-596 EILYGIKPAAKAG
+596 EILYGIKPVGKNNQPAG
-609 NNVNERKDKEY
+609 NKDKEY

-630 DLDALPKIKANIG
+630 DLDALSKTKANVQ
-643 KRNKLIKEINKVQAN
+643 KRNKLIKEINAAQAN

-667 NQAAKNAKTEAAK
+667 NQAAKNAVTTAKK
-680 EETALEKRN
+680 EELALEKRN
-689 ESIAKQLDLSQ
+689 ESIVKQLDLDQ
-700 KAKDSS
+700 KAKESKNKIDNENTDSA
-706 KKIKEDNIDST
+706 

-724 IEAMPDSLNKQLHQI
+724 IDAMPESLNKQLHQI

-750 KRRKISWIKEL
+750 KRRKKSWIKEL

-766 EEFEARNP
+766 EEFEAKNP
-774 DWRKKNPHGRP
+774 NWRKKNPSGRP
-785 VVTEGNLSDE
+785 VITESNLSNE
-795 QRMLLGQYDVAADV
+795 QQMLLGQFDVASDE
-809 YKNSE
+809 YKRAE
-814 TDKLYK
+814 TEKLYK
-820 SLNDKYRN
+820 SLNEKYKDFN
-828 FDVKRADVNK
+828 AKRTDVNK
-838 QYEDDRSNLGKEYN
+838 QYSDDRVSLDKEYN
-852 SGKSDMS
+852 SGKSNMS

-865 RIEESKRLQAEAIKQ
+865 RIEESKRLQSEAIKQ

-922 QWIKGVKDSNGDST
+922 QYIKGIKDSNGDST
-936 ITHKDGSKSVVTAK
+936 IIHKGGSKSVVTAK

-1008 AGSKGATF
+1008 AGGKGATF
-1016 EGKMKKLGSAAADV
+1016 EGKMKKLGSATADV

-1109 KIQQDII
+1109 KIQQDIV
-1116 SQQRAYNLELMKTNL
+1116 SQQREYNLELMKTNL

-1142 DNYSKAIN
+1142 DNYAKAIN

-1163 NELKNINDIE
+1163 DELKNINDIE
-1173 IITGHKK
+1173 IITGHEK

-1193 SDVLSVYPQLIKAN
+1193 SGVLSIYPQLIKSN

-1269 NAFVNGQNY
+1269 DAFVNGQNY
-1278 AYEFGDSVSD
+1278 AYEFGDSVST
-1288 MLENLASQMVYSLYF
+1288 MLENLASQMVYSLEF
-1303 GDIFKKANDELLKI
+1303 GKIFEDANKAFLNVSKDSSI
-1317 TKDNSI
+1317 TQ
-1323 GTQEQFQDYTK
+1323 QEQFQDYTK
-1334 IMSSLMASVSA
+1334 IMSSLMSSVKA
-1345 NVPAAETLMQQW
+1345 NVPMAETLMQQW

-1372 KSSSKSS
+1372 KSSSSS
-1379 NTATAVTA
+1379 NAATSVTA
-1387 TQDSVDVLNGRMSAM
+1387 TQDSVDVLNGRASS
-1402 VLIEEQQR
+1402 LIMINEQSR
-1410 DYIQMVY
+1410 DYILMVY
-1417 NTLLLMNAANGN
+1417 NTLLIMQSSNSNS
-1429 NLAKM
+1429 LAKM

-1442 LSTSYLEDIKKSAAY
+1442 LSASYLEDIKKSAAY
-1457 LPGISER
+1457 LPDMSTK
-1464 LDQVI
+1464 LDKI
-1469 ENTNSLTS
+1469 IDNTNALTS

>member
-60 AKNIISQVVSITGE
+60 AKNIISQVVNITGE
-74 FQQLEVAFSTMLG
+74 FQQLEVAFTTMLG

-122 YGIEAKDV
+122 YGIEAKDI
-130 NKTIVELGNIAAG
+130 NKTLVDLGNIAAG

-176 IPIADALAKQF
+176 VPIAETLAKQF
-187 GVASDK
+187 GVAKEK
-193 IGSLVTAGKVTS
+193 IAGLVTAGKVTS
-205 KEFKA
+205 KEFSK

-215 SADGGKFAN
+215 SESGGKFAD
-224 LMDKQSQTIVGKISN
+224 LMKKQSDSVTGQIRNIQDKVDKAMGDFGASN
-239 IGDAIDMAM
+239 
-248 NKFGESNNG
+248 EG
-257 IINGVLDGTSGI
+257 IINNSLSGI
-269 VNNYQEIGTVLIELV
+269 TYIIDNYKEIGTVLTELV

-293 LIIATAMQ
+293 LIIATALQ
-301 KLYNL
+301 KLNNL

-311 AVQMQLAAASGITLS
+311 AVQMNLAAMSGITLS

-358 AVAISALALVIYKCA
+358 AIAISALALVIYKLA
-373 TYEDEFGKA
+373 TNENELDLA
-382 NERLQDATDN
+382 NKRVQEATDG
-392 VSKEVEKEKFKLDA
+392 VTKEVVKEQDKLNA
-406 LNDQLQASKK
+406 LNDQLQQNKK

-422 AAKDAVIKQYGQYD
+422 NAKDAVIKQYGQYD
-436 NKLANEIN
+436 NKLSQEIN

-453 DKLTI
+453 DKLTS

-464 AARGLKKFYDTSSDA
+464 SARRLKQFYDTNSDS
-479 AQGDI
+479 AQDDI
-484 QQQRDSIYNY
+484 EKQQKTIQKFLTGKFGRKYYNQHV
-494 LIGKKGRAFANKSMN
+494 KE
-509 VINSAMSS
+509 INSYINGSGSLSKQLVSDIGYKDIFGSFFWRPLKNARNSKMAGDKALTDYESMS
-517 GKGISAISD
+517 GIS
-526 SFLKSIGLSPIWNT
+526 KSE
-540 YKNKKYRTILPGKGN
+540 
-555 GAGDDQEFIKSLNS
+555 A
-569 GALTSKAWS
+569 
-578 QSLSDYSS
+578 
-586 MNNLSKDDMN
+586 N
-596 EILYGIKPAAKAG
+596 EILYGIKPVGKNNQPAG
-609 NNVNERKDKEY
+609 NKDKEY

-630 DLDALPKIKANIG
+630 DLDALAKTKANIG
-643 KRNKLIKEINKVQAN
+643 KRNKLIKEINQAQAN

-700 KAKDSS
+700 KAKDSL

-724 IEAMPDSLNKQLHQI
+724 IESMPDSLNKQLHQI

-795 QRMLLGQYDVAADV
+795 QRMLLGQYEVASDV
-809 YKNSE
+809 YKKSE

-828 FDVKRADVNK
+828 FDIKRADVNK

-865 RIEESKRLQAEAIKQ
+865 RVEESKRLQAEAIKQ

-892 GGAIAELFDDTS
+892 GGAIAELFEDTS

-909 EIQSIIDKIQVLL
+909 EIQSIIDKIHILL
-922 QWIKGVKDSNGDST
+922 QYIKGIKDSNGDST

-958 PSQANV
+958 PSQASV

-1016 EGKMKKLGSAAADV
+1016 EGKMKKLGSAASDV

-1051 QMADLTQG
+1051 EMADLTQG

-1109 KIQQDII
+1109 KIQQDIV

-1131 EYKKGT
+1131 EYKKAT

-1240 EAEDAWSKVQDYFTD
+1240 EAEEAWSKVQDYFTD

-1303 GDIFKKANDELLKI
+1303 GDIFKKANDDLLKV

-1334 IMSSLMASVSA
+1334 IMSSLMTSVSA
-1345 NVPAAETLMQQW
+1345 NVPMAETLMQQW
-1357 KELAAKYGFDIFDNT
+1357 KELAKKYGFDIFDNT

-1387 TQDSVDVLNGRMSAM
+1387 SQDSVDVLNGRMSAILM
-1402 VLIEEQQR
+1402 VEEQQR

-1417 NTLLLMNAANGN
+1417 NTLLIMNVANGN

-1434 EEIRGLVY
+1434 EEIKGLVY

-1464 LDQVI
+1464 LDKVI